1 MCRSQS
7 RTRVPSSAFNGPRT
21 CSRMAPP
28 GCAAPQKTPFCGW
41 LGPSQR
47 PDVRRWR
54 IAALHSFTRAAPACA
69 ETAKVPRPAM
79 HLHAGAPCAH
89 ARPPMH
95 IQQFVFVCQP
105 HFDTLTCAAPVPRP
119 GLRRPQTT
127 LGAVNELLVCLV
139 QRVNWMLCK
148 SRAYDVRDTSAR
160 TPAHMSLFRWSTPR
174 QLWHTIKHLD
184 AGECIDPCTA
194 LRHGTESCFIP
205 VPLDSESAFLHGV
218 AQHARLNGR
227 RLEDVAAVLACDFI
241 DTADNATH
249 TAHVLCF
256 QEPNTC

>member
-7 RTRVPSSAFNGPRT
+7 RTRVPSSAFDGPRT
-21 CSRMAPP
+21 CSRLAPP
-28 GCAAPQKTPFCGW
+28 GCAAPQRTPFCGW

-47 PDVRRWR
+47 SDVRRWR
-54 IAALHSFTRAAPACA
+54 NAVHHSSTRASPSCA

-79 HLHAGAPCAH
+79 HCTCGTPCAH
-89 ARPPMH
+89 GRPQTH
-95 IQQFVFVCQP
+95 IFVRQP
-105 HFDTLTCAAPVPRP
+105 DFDSLTDVVPVPRP

-127 LGAVNELLVCLV
+127 LLAVNELLVCLV
-139 QRVNWMLCK
+139 QRVNWMLSK
-148 SRAYDVRDTSAR
+148 SRAYDVRDTGAR

-184 AGECIDPCTA
+184 VGECIDPCTA

-218 AQHARLNGR
+218 AHHARLNGR
-227 RLEDVAAVLACDFI
+227 RFEDVAAVLACDFI

>member
-7 RTRVPSSAFNGPRT
+7 RTRVPSSAFDGPRT
-21 CSRMAPP
+21 CSRLAPP
-28 GCAAPQKTPFCGW
+28 GCAAPQRTPFCGW

-47 PDVRRWR
+47 SDVRRWR
-54 IAALHSFTRAAPACA
+54 NAVHHSSTRASPSCA

-79 HLHAGAPCAH
+79 HCTCGTPCAH
-89 ARPPMH
+89 GRPQTH
-95 IQQFVFVCQP
+95 IFVRQP
-105 HFDTLTCAAPVPRP
+105 DFDSLTDVVPVPRP

-127 LGAVNELLVCLV
+127 LLAVNELLVCLV

-160 TPAHMSLFRWSTPR
+160 TPAHLSLFRWSTPR
-174 QLWHTIKHLD
+174 QLWYAIKHLD
-184 AGECIDPCTA
+184 DGECLDPCTA
-194 LRHGTESCFIP
+194 LRYGDESCFTP

-227 RLEDVAAVLACDFI
+227 RLEDVAAVISCDFI
-241 DTADNATH
+241 DSADNATH

-256 QEPNTC
+256 QAPNTC